1 MTQDGG
7 ERDYGS
13 LLKKA
18 LLEIRGLKSDLEA
31 ARRQASEPIAIVG
44 VGCRFPGGAD
54 SPESYWTILRDAAD
68 TIRDAPADRWDRD
81 SDYGPDFA
89 EPATI
94 HTRKGGF
101 LDRIDAFDPGF
112 FGLSENEA
120 AGMDPQQRLLLEVVW
135 EAFENAAIPADG
147 VAGSRTA
154 VFVGITNEA
163 DYHVGLLG
171 PPARGG
177 TGISNAVAAN
187 RLSFVFDLKG
197 PSVALDTACSS
208 SLVAIH
214 FACRSLR
221 ARDTDLAIA
230 AGVNAILSPAWMVAF
245 SMAGMISKS
254 GACRSFDASADGF
267 VRSEGCG
274 AVLLKRLEDARRDGD
289 RVLAIVRGTAVT
301 QNGRG
306 SALTVPHGAALQ
318 AAVRDALLDAGVAP
332 AAVGYVEA
340 HGLGSELGDP
350 IEVAA
355 LQAVLSEGRAPADR
369 CLIGSA
375 KASMGHSEAAS
386 GMGGVIKTILAF
398 RHGAIPPQ
406 RHLQALNPHLR
417 LAGTPF
423 SIPTTITSWPPGPKP
438 RIAGVNSFGLGGT
451 NAHVILEA
459 PPAPAEPKAAS
470 APIAAGDGTPHLVI
484 LSARSDRA
492 LDDLARACGAW
503 LETHATIAIGDL
515 AAVAATGR
523 TQFGKRLALI
533 ASRHDALHAGL
544 TRFAAGDR
552 AAALHAARAPEAGPP
567 RIALLFR
574 AHADLEEGPH
584 PLPAVF
590 RVARDRAAARF
601 QALLGETLEPRH
613 VEPGLF
619 VFQQAWLETFR
630 ALGVVPQAV
639 LGQGIGEVTA
649 ALAAGVVDL
658 DTGLRLAAARERA
671 RTGQSL
677 AEGEVGALSFQ
688 PPRRTW
694 ISELTGGTMPP
705 TRPPAADHWLRQ
717 ARQAP
722 DPRRG
727 LAALEAIGSDLVIAI
742 GGPRDGSDSWLDPL
756 GTAAGGR
763 REAFLRTLA
772 TLYVRGAA
780 LDWRALYPR
789 TGRDIELPT
798 YPFQR
803 VRCWLDAAQM
813 RSYRRAPG
821 SLSER

>member
-1 MTQDGG
+1 MTQDAP

-18 LLEIRGLKSDLEA
+18 LLEIRGLKAELEA
-31 ARRQASEPIAIVG
+31 ARRGPSDPIAIVG
-44 VGCRFPGGAD
+44 AGCRFPGGAD
-54 SPESYWTILRDAAD
+54 SLESYWSILRAAVD
-68 TIRDAPADRWDRD
+68 TIRETPANRWDKEA
-81 SDYGPDFA
+81 DYGPEFT

-135 EAFENAAIPADG
+135 EAFENAAMPAEE
-147 VAGSRTA
+147 VAGSRAA
-154 VFVGITNEA
+154 VFIGITNEA
-163 DYHVGLLG
+163 DYHMGLLG

-197 PSVALDTACSS
+197 PSVAIDTACSS

-214 FACRSLR
+214 LACRSLR

-230 AGVNAILSPAWMVAF
+230 AGVNVILSPAWAVAF
-245 SMAGMISKS
+245 SMAGMISRS

-289 RVLAIVRGTAVT
+289 RILAIVRGTAVS

-306 SALTVPHGAALQ
+306 SALTVPHGSALQ
-318 AAVRDALLDAGVAP
+318 AAVRGALLDAGVAP

-355 LQAVLSEGRAPADR
+355 LQAALSEGRTPADR

-398 RHGAIPPQ
+398 RHGEIPPQ
-406 RHLQALNPHLR
+406 LHLKTLNPRLA

-423 SIPTTITSWPPGPKP
+423 AIPTAITPWPDGPRP
-438 RIAGVNSFGLGGT
+438 RIAGVNSFALGGT
-451 NAHVILEA
+451 NAHLVLEA
-459 PPAPAEPKAAS
+459 PTAPARPA
-470 APIAAGDGTPHLVI
+470 AAGGETPHLLI
-484 LSARSDRA
+484 LSARSAPA
-492 LDDLARACGAW
+492 LDDLARAWGAW
-503 LETHATIAIGDL
+503 LETHQEVAIGDL
-515 AAVAATGR
+515 VAVAATGR
-523 TQFGKRLALI
+523 THFGKRLALM
-533 ASRHDALHAGL
+533 ATRHDELCSGL
-544 TRFAAGDR
+544 TRFAGGDR
-552 AAALHAARAPEAGPP
+552 TIALHVARAPEAGAP
-567 RIALLFR
+567 RVALLFG
-574 AHADLEEGPH
+574 AGVADLEEGPQ
-584 PLPAVF
+584 PLPAILG
-590 RVARDRAAARF
+590 AARE
-601 QALLGETLEPRH
+601 QAAGRFEALVGEILQPRHLEPS
-613 VEPGLF
+613 LF
-619 VFQQAWLETFR
+619 AFQRAWLELFR

-639 LGQGIGEVTA
+639 LGQGVGEVTA

-658 DTGLRLAAARERA
+658 DAGIRLAVAREAA
-671 RTGQSL
+671 RTG
-677 AEGEVGALSFQ
+677 AWRADDAIGALSFRS
-688 PPRRTW
+688 PRRTW
-694 ISELTGGTMPP
+694 ISGLTGEVMPS
-705 TRPPAADHWLRQ
+705 TRPPDADHWRRQ
-717 ARQAP
+717 AGETS

-727 LAALEAIGSDLVIAI
+727 VAALEAIGCELVITI
-742 GGPRDGSDSWLDPL
+742 GDARAGAGVWLDPL
-756 GTAAGGR
+756 GAGAAGR
-763 REAFLRTLA
+763 REALLRTLA
-772 TLYVRGAA
+772 TLYIRGAS

-789 TGRDIELPT
+789 TGTDIEPPT

-803 VRCWLDAAQM
+803 TRCWPDATQI
-813 RSYRRAPG
+813 RSYGREP
-821 SLSER
+821 E

>member
-1 MTQDGG
+1 MTQDAP

-18 LLEIRGLKSDLEA
+18 LLEIRGLKAELEA
-31 ARRQASEPIAIVG
+31 ARRHPSDPIAIIG

-54 SPESYWTILRDAAD
+54 SPEAYWSILRAAAD
-68 TIRDAPADRWDRD
+68 TIRDAPADRWDKEA
-81 SDYGPDFA
+81 DYGPEFA

-135 EAFENAAIPADG
+135 EAFENAGIPADT
-147 VAGSRTA
+147 VAGSGTA

-163 DYHVGLLG
+163 DYHKGLLG

-197 PSVALDTACSS
+197 PSVAIDTACSS

-214 FACRSLR
+214 LACRSLR

-289 RVLAIVRGTAVT
+289 RILAIVRGTAVS

-306 SALTVPHGAALQ
+306 SALTVPHGSALL
-318 AAVRDALLDAGVAP
+318 AAVRGALLDAGVEP

-340 HGLGSELGDP
+340 HGLGSEMGDP

-355 LQAVLSEGRAPADR
+355 LLAALSAGRTPADR

-398 RHGAIPPQ
+398 RHREIPPQ
-406 RHLQALNPHLR
+406 LHFKTPNPHLS

-423 SIPTTITSWPPGPKP
+423 SIPTTLTSWPGGLKP

-451 NAHVILEA
+451 NAHVLLEA
-459 PPAPAEPKAAS
+459 PPAPAGPV
-470 APIAAGDGTPHLVI
+470 AAGVETPHLLL
-484 LSARSDRA
+484 LSARSAQA
-492 LDDLARACGAW
+492 LDDRARGWGAW
-503 LETHATIAIGDL
+503 IETHPEVAIGDL

-523 TQFGKRLALI
+523 THFRRRLALI
-533 ASRHDALHAGL
+533 GSRHDALCSAL
-544 TRFAAGDR
+544 TRFAGGDR
-552 AAALHAARAPEAGPP
+552 TAALHAAQSPDAAAP

-574 AHADLEEGPH
+574 GSAADLEEGPH
-584 PLPAVF
+584 PWPAIF
-590 RVARDRAAARF
+590 RAAREQAAERF
-601 QALLGETLEPRH
+601 EALFGEHLEPRH
-613 VEPGLF
+613 VDPSLF
-619 VFQQAWLETFR
+619 AFQRAWLELFR

-658 DTGLRLAAARERA
+658 DAGIRLVLARERA
-671 RTGQSL
+671 KTG
-677 AEGEVGALSFQ
+677 AGAADDTIGALSFR

-694 ISELTGGTMPP
+694 ISELTGEVMPP
-705 TRPPAADHWLRQ
+705 TRPPGADHWRRQ
-717 ARQAP
+717 AHETP
-722 DPRRG
+722 DPRRA
-727 LAALEAIGSDLVIAI
+727 LAALEAIGCDLVIAI
-742 GGPRDGSDSWLDPL
+742 GGGRTGSDAWLDPL
-756 GTAAGGR
+756 GAAAAGR
-763 REAFLRTLA
+763 RDAFLRTLA

-789 TGRDIELPT
+789 TGADIEPPT

-803 VRCWLDAAQM
+803 IRCWLDPTQV
-813 RSYRRAPG
+813 RSYRRGPT
-821 SLSER
+821 